1 MGKWCTVTIADG
13 EGKRY
18 SLDVNAGSS
27 YDAAHLY
34 LTHVRGNPGCGL
46 PIPTTST
53 VFEVVTDSRIH
64 QVSGALL
71 KAWIE
76 KRRDEWKGP
85 RGLLFKQRPMI
96 GD

>member
-1 MGKWCTVTIADG
+1 MSKWCTVTVTDG

-18 SLDVNAGSS
+18 SLDVRAESS

-34 LTHVRGNPGCGL
+34 LTHVKTNPSCGM
-46 PIPTTST
+46 PVPTTAT
-53 VFEVVTDSRIH
+53 AFEIVADGKVLR
-64 QVSGALL
+64 VEGRRL

-76 KRRDEWKGP
+76 NRRSEWKGP
-85 RGLLFKQRPMI
+85 RGYLFSQRPTL